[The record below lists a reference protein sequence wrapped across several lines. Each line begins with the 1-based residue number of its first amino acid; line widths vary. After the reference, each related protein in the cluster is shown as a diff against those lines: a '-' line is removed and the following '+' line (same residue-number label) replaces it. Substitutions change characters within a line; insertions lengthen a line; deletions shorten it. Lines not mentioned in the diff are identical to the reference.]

1 MIKLVISPEYFGNND
16 SQRDIREQLK
26 KLGAHSIEIDK
37 TTGFVSALMT
47 VDNYESFV
55 EGLKKRIEKIAADI
69 KEKYS
74 GVKDIRFNGDYTV
87 FYVKISRLSKNE
99 RKAVVFDLLMA
110 SATYQVISGIPQT
123 DASIKVKFYDGD
135 DKLVECVDTAERKKV

>member
-16 SQRDIREQLK
+16 SQRKIREQLK

-47 VDNYESFV
+47 IDNYENFV
-55 EGLKKRIEKIAADI
+55 EGLKKRIEKIAAEI

-74 GVKDIRFNGDYTV
+74 GIKDIKFNGDYTI
-87 FYVKISRLSKNE
+87 FYVTISRMSKNE
-99 RKAVVFDLLMA
+99 RKSVVFDLLMA
-110 SATYQVISGIPQT
+110 SSTYQVISGIPQV
-123 DASIKVKFYDGD
+123 DASIKVKFYDANNN
-135 DKLVECVDTAERKKV
+135 LVECVDTAERQKV

>member
-1 MIKLVISPEYFGNND
+1 
-16 SQRDIREQLK
+16 
-26 KLGAHSIEIDK
+26 
-37 TTGFVSALMT
+37 MT

-99 RKAVVFDLLMA
+99 RKNVVFDLLMA

>member
-16 SQRDIREQLK
+16 SHRKIREQLK

-47 VDNYESFV
+47 IDNYENFV
-55 EGLKKRIEKIAADI
+55 EGLKKRIEKIAAEI

-74 GVKDIRFNGDYTV
+74 GIKDIKFNGDYTI
-87 FYVKISRLSKNE
+87 FYVTISKMSKNE
-99 RKAVVFDLLMA
+99 RKSVVFDLLMA
-110 SATYQVISGIPQT
+110 SSTYQVISGIPQV
-123 DASIKVKFYDGD
+123 DASIKVKFYDANNN
-135 DKLVECVDTAERKKV
+135 LVECVDTAERQKV